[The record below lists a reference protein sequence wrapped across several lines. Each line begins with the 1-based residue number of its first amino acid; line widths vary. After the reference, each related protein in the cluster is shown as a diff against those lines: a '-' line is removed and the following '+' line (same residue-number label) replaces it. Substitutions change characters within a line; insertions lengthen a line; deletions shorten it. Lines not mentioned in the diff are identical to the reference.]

1 MFKEIIADFKEA
13 KDTLKEWLFCRRYS
27 IKLSMAK
34 RLADM
39 KQSAFNKQYF
49 VVLAPNDKLVAIN
62 NNDIKQLKRLKM
74 LNKHLSGLQLRDTCF
89 YYTPINK
96 NNSMNRKEQLEAKE
110 RYLKYAK
117 KYMSRSQT

>member
-1 MFKEIIADFKEA
+1 MIIEIISDFKEA
-13 KDTLKEWLFCRRYS
+13 KDTIKEWLFYRRYS

-34 RLADM
+34 KLADM
-39 KQSAFNKQYF
+39 KQAAFNKQYF
-49 VVLAPNDKLVAIN
+49 VVLAPNNKLVAIN
-62 NNDIKQLKRLKM
+62 NKDVKTLKRKKM

-96 NNSMNRKEQLEAKE
+96 NNSMNRSEQLEAKE

-117 KYMSRSQT
+117 KYMR